1 MIAEWIVDELENWGR
16 WCNSGP
22 WPHPI
27 PPDHAASAEGRYSA
41 PIIEDADAEQPRP
54 VRPNAERAEI
64 VHRVYREQLTERER
78 RVLVL
83 RYVRKVPNNQV
94 ARRAR
99 LSGALVAE
107 SMMTSA
113 RLVGEAFR
121 ERRLAVCA

>member
-1 MIAEWIVDELENWGR
+1 MIAKWIVDELENWGR

-27 PPDHAASAEGRYSA
+27 PPDHAGSAEGRYLS
-41 PIIEDADAEQPRP
+41 PSDIDAEPEPRP

-107 SMMTSA
+107 SLMTSA

-121 ERRLAVCA
+121 ERVA